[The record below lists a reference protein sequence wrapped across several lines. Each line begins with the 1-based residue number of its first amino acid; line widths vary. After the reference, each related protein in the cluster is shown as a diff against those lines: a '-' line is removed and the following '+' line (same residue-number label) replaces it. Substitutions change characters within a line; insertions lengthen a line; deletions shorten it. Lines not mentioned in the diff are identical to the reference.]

1 MVKQTVKP
9 KTKDRLLTESVLLEA
24 AEKVFS
30 RLGFNGATTRL
41 IAKEANC
48 NLALINRYF
57 NGKYGLL
64 IALIEY
70 KSQLVHNP
78 SYPPQKSLE
87 EEINRFGEYVFS
99 NMTSDINLFKIVV
112 GQFMTD
118 TKFLKQ
124 FRSLIGNLCENSQ
137 IEQRLQKFVALGKI
151 KDQNQ
156 INEIINVVENMAFG
170 TVMTEVVVR
179 ERELSDVKAE
189 FLKFIHEYSRDLE
202 SRT

>member
-1 MVKQTVKP
+1 MVKQTVK
-9 KTKDRLLTESVLLEA
+9 KTKDRLLTESILLEA

-30 RLGFNGATTRL
+30 RLGFKGATTRL

-70 KSQLVHNP
+70 KSQSVHNP
-78 SYPPQKSLE
+78 TYPPQKLLE
-87 EEINRFGEYVFS
+87 EEINLFGDYFFT
-99 NMTSDINLFKIVV
+99 NMTQDLGLFKIVV

-118 TKFLKQ
+118 IKFLKR
-124 FRSLIGNLCENSQ
+124 FRNLIGTICENSQ
-137 IEQRLQKFVALGKI
+137 IEQRLQKFIENGQLK
-151 KDQNQ
+151 NESQ
-156 INEIINVVENMAFG
+156 IEEIINVVENMAFG

-179 ERELSDVKAE
+179 ERNLVEVKTE
-189 FLKFIHEYSRDLE
+189 FLKFIHDYSKDIANRN
-202 SRT
+202 